1 MAAGQEQLDAPAV
14 EIRVLQDLAEFEET
28 LRIQSEVWGFSEAD
42 QVPSRLL
49 GVARFIGG
57 LVLGA
62 YDGARM
68 IGFSLAFPGRKPSG
82 AAYWHSHMTAVL
94 PAYQNSGLGRRIKL
108 RQREEAMQAG
118 VNLIEWTF
126 DPLETRNAYF
136 NIERL
141 GVVVRRYVP
150 NFYGITSS
158 VLQGALPTD
167 RLIAEWHVA
176 SPRVEAI
183 VERGEKAD
191 RKVEAEVEIPAEVA
205 AMRTSDV
212 AGALAVQ
219 SRARE
224 QFERHFEAGLT
235 VLGYRRA
242 ASGGVFELGQ
252 FRVRANK

>member
-1 MAAGQEQLDAPAV
+1 MAAGEEQLAAPAV

-62 YDGARM
+62 YDSARM
-68 IGFSLAFPGRKPSG
+68 IGFSLAFPGRKPNG
-82 AAYWHSHMTAVL
+82 TAYWHSHMTAVL

-118 VNLIEWTF
+118 VSLIEWTF
-126 DPLETRNAYF
+126 DPLETRNAHF

-141 GVVVRRYVP
+141 GVVARRYVP
-150 NFYGITSS
+150 NLYGITSS

-167 RLIAEWHVA
+167 RLVAEWHVA

-183 VERGEKAD
+183 VDRGEKAD
-191 RKVEAEVEIPAEVA
+191 RNVEAEIEIPEIA
-205 AMRTSDV
+205 AMRTSDI

-235 VLGYRRA
+235 VVGYRRG
-242 ASGGVFELGQ
+242 ASGGVFELG
-252 FRVRANK
+252 RIRASDNG

>member
-28 LRIQSEVWGFSEAD
+28 LRIQSEVWGFSEVD

-68 IGFSLAFPGRKPSG
+68 IGFSLAFPGVKPG
-82 AAYWHSHMTAVL
+82 GQAYWHSHMTAVL
-94 PAYQNSGLGRRIKL
+94 PAYQNSGLGQRIKL
-108 RQREEAMQAG
+108 RQREEAIRAG
-118 VNLIEWTF
+118 LRLIEWTF

-141 GVVVRRYVP
+141 GVVARRYVP

-158 VLQGALPTD
+158 ALQGALPTD
-167 RLIAEWHVA
+167 RLVAEWHVA

-191 RKVEAEVEIPAEVA
+191 KRVEAEVEIPAEIA
-205 AMRTSDV
+205 AMRTRDV
-212 AGALAVQ
+212 AGALAIQ
-219 SRARE
+219 SHARE
-224 QFERHFEAGLT
+224 QFERHFAAGLT
-235 VLGYRRA
+235 VVGYRRGA
-242 ASGGVFELGQ
+242 GGGVFELGR
-252 FRVRANK
+252 FRVDTNG

>member
-1 MAAGQEQLDAPAV
+1 MAAGQEQLDTPAV

-28 LRIQSEVWGFSEAD
+28 LRIQSEVWGFSEVD

-49 GVARFIGG
+49 GIARFIGG

-62 YDGARM
+62 YDGARLV
-68 IGFSLAFPGRKPSG
+68 GFSLAFPGFKPSG
-82 AAYWHSHMTAVL
+82 TAYWHSHMTAVL

-108 RQREEAMQAG
+108 RQREEAMRAG
-118 VNLIEWTF
+118 LSLIEWTF

-141 GVVVRRYVP
+141 GVVAGRYVP

-176 SPRVEAI
+176 SPHVEAI
-183 VERGEKAD
+183 VDRGEKAD
-191 RKVEAEVEIPAEVA
+191 RHVEAEIEIPEIA
-205 AMRTSDV
+205 AIRTTDI
-212 AGALAVQ
+212 AAALAVQ

-235 VLGYRRA
+235 VVGYRRG

-252 FRVRANK
+252 FRMHANK

>member
-1 MAAGQEQLDAPAV
+1 
-14 EIRVLQDLAEFEET
+14 
-28 LRIQSEVWGFSEAD
+28 
-42 QVPSRLL
+42 VPSRLL
-49 GVARFIGG
+49 GIARFIGG

-62 YDGARM
+62 YDGARLV
-68 IGFSLAFPGRKPSG
+68 GFSLAFPGFKPSG
-82 AAYWHSHMTAVL
+82 TAYWHSHMTAVL

-108 RQREEAMQAG
+108 RQREEAMRAG
-118 VNLIEWTF
+118 LSLIEWTF

-141 GVVVRRYVP
+141 GVVARRYVP

-191 RKVEAEVEIPAEVA
+191 REVEAEVEIPAEVA
-205 AMRTSDV
+205 VMRTRDI
-212 AGALAVQ
+212 AGALAIQ

-242 ASGGVFELGQ
+242 ANGGVFELGQ
-252 FRVRANK
+252 FRMPANG